1 LAEPTVA
8 AGFARGLIDLAVKRG
23 AGRAALL
30 TASGLTDADL
40 EDQDHRIAFPRYV
53 ALMRAAKALTHDP
66 AFALHFG
73 EEVDLREM
81 SIVGLLGQ
89 ACETVREAFVQL
101 GRYARLAVDVDL
113 GGADRM
119 VLVPREDGLW
129 LVDRRPDPNDFP
141 ELTESGFARMAASGR
156 RFGTEMPLREVH
168 VTHEAPPWRAE
179 YDRIFGVPV
188 RFGAEWNAVRI
199 DPKSMDV
206 RLALQPR
213 YVFGVLSERADA
225 LLAEL
230 ERAQTMR
237 GRVEALLLVML
248 HTGEASIQAV
258 AARLG
263 LSRQTLYRRL
273 KAEGATFEAVL
284 DALRHKLALHYLGG
298 RKVSV
303 NETAY
308 LTGFSDRAAF
318 SRACKRWTGI
328 GPAALRDRALH
339 SKGEGM

>member
-1 LAEPTVA
+1 MADPTVA
-8 AGFARGLIDLAVKRG
+8 AGFARGLIDLAVARG

-30 TASGLTDADL
+30 AEAGLGAAEL
-40 EDQDHRIAFPRYV
+40 EDQDNRIPFARYV
-53 ALMRAAKALTHDP
+53 ALMRAAKALTQDP

-73 EEVDLREM
+73 EEVDIREM

-89 ACETVREAFVQL
+89 ACETMRDAFAQL
-101 GRYARLAVDVDL
+101 GRYARLAIDVDL

-119 VLVPREDGLW
+119 VLVPRHDGLW
-129 LVDRRPDPNDFP
+129 LVDRRPDPNAFP

-156 RFGTEMPLREVH
+156 RLGVAAPLREVH
-168 VTHEAPPWRAE
+168 VTHAAPPWRAE

-188 RFGAEWNAVRI
+188 VFEAEWNAVRI
-199 DPKSMDV
+199 DAGMMDV
-206 RLALQPR
+206 RIAEQPR
-213 YVFGVLSERADA
+213 YVFGILSERAEA

-230 ERAQTMR
+230 ERAKTMR
-237 GRVEALLLVML
+237 GRVEGMLMPML
-248 HTGEASIQAV
+248 HTGEAGIQAV
-258 AARLG
+258 AVRLG
-263 LSRQTLYRRL
+263 VSRQTLYRRL

-284 DALRHKLALHYLGG
+284 DELRHKLALHYLGG

-318 SRACKRWTGI
+318 SRAFKRWTGM
-328 GPAALRDRALH
+328 GPGALRGA
-339 SKGEGM
+339 